1 MSIQIKQGLPPIL
14 SVALFL
20 YLLYI
25 LHNHSQLSSKKWWNV
40 CKYMYNGRHNNHI
53 IPPIHDAD
61 NILSENIDKAEA
73 FYSFFTSISNLEE
86 NKPLLPP
93 LPLDTPSNLD
103 NITITQSDIKDV
115 LTLLKSSKASGP
127 DGINQ
132 RILKEGAQFIIKP
145 LCTFF
150 NMSLREK
157 YFPTCWKKSN
167 VIPLCKKSDASKKE
181 N

>member
-1 MSIQIKQGLPPIL
+1 
-14 SVALFL
+14 
-20 YLLYI
+20 
-25 LHNHSQLSSKKWWNV
+25 
-40 CKYMYNGRHNNHI
+40 MYNGRHNNHI

-61 NILSENIDKAEA
+61 NILSENIDKEEA
-73 FYSFFTSISNLEE
+73 FNSFFTSISNLEE

-132 RILKEGAQFIIKP
+132 RILKEGAQFIITP
-145 LCTFF
+145 LCTLFK
-150 NMSLREK
+150 MSLRENTFLLVGK
-157 YFPTCWKKSN
+157 NQMLYHYLRNLTQAKKKIIGLFPYYH
-167 VIPLCKKSDASKKE
+167 A
-181 N
+181 